1 MMPFTDNCYIMCS
14 PVKFM
19 AYRKDE
25 KEEKSLERAQKE
37 AEMISEFAK
46 DARNRKEA
54 QKVANKLEA
63 TIEHRNEEKQEEKYL
78 NIHNDLVTYKNKP
91 FKLQEKLQ
99 ITTLNL
105 KKK

>member
-1 MMPFTDNCYIMCS
+1 MVPITDNCYIMCS
-14 PVKFM
+14 LVKFM

-25 KEEKSLERAQKE
+25 KEKSLERAQKE

-63 TIEHRNEEKQEEKYL
+63 Q
-78 NIHNDLVTYKNKP
+78 
-91 FKLQEKLQ
+91 
-99 ITTLNL
+99 
-105 KKK
+105 

>member
-1 MMPFTDNCYIMCS
+1 MVPITDNCYIMCS
-14 PVKFM
+14 LVKFM

-54 QKVANKLEA
+54 QKIANKLEA
-63 TIEHRNEEKQEEKYL
+63 TIEHRNEEKQADGNEMNLESAIQKQEHIIEGVFEETR
-78 NIHNDLVTYKNKP
+78 DTSEM
-91 FKLQEKLQ
+91 LQ
-99 ITTLNL
+99 
-105 KKK
+105 